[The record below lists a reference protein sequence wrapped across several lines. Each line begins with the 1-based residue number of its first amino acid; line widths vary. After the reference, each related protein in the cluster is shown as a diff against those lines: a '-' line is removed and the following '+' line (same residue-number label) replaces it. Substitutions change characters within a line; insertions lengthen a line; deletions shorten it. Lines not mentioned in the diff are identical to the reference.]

1 MNRDSV
7 MGWLWSGYGP
17 VMDRSVIGKQAGGLL
32 NHKMKFSGSK
42 QACEELMRLETKLS
56 NGLN

>member
-1 MNRDSV
+1 

-17 VMDRSVIGKQAGGLL
+17 VMDRLWIGRFIGKQAGGLL